1 MRLSIASGKGG
12 AGKTTVAVNLA
23 LAAVGPVYLID
34 CDVEEPNA
42 HLFLN
47 AERLRE
53 RVVSLPVPKVD
64 PSRCNGCGRCSRFCK
79 FNAIA
84 CFGAAPYISPEL
96 CHACGGCVR
105 VCPQRALREVP
116 HRIGVI
122 NTSACGGLTL
132 VEGRLD
138 VGVVWIPPLIREVKE
153 AVPSDGL
160 VIIDAP
166 PGTACPVAASL
177 KDSDFV
183 ILVSEPTPF
192 GLNDL
197 RLAVDVVREL
207 ALAFGVVIN
216 RSGIGDDRVKSYCRE
231 QGITILAEIPDDR
244 RIAEAYS
251 RGTPIIEAL
260 PEYKAMFAGL
270 LDRVTNEVSA

>member
-12 AGKTTVAVNLA
+12 TGKTTVAVNLA
-23 LAAVGPVYLID
+23 LATTGPVHLVD

-42 HLFLN
+42 HLFLKTQG
-47 AERLRE
+47 LRE
-53 RVVSLPVPKVD
+53 RVVSLPIPKVD
-64 PSRCNGCGRCSRFCK
+64 PARCDGCGRCSRFCK

-84 CFGAAPYISPEL
+84 CFGAVPYISPEL

-105 VCPQRALREVP
+105 VCPQRALREMP
-116 HRIGVI
+116 HRIGTI
-122 NTSACGGLTL
+122 NTSVRGGLTL

-153 AVPSDGL
+153 VAPSDGL

-177 KDSDFV
+177 KNSDFV

-197 RLAVDVVREL
+197 RLAVAVVRAL
-207 ALAFGVVIN
+207 GLAFGVVIN

-231 QGITILAEIPDDR
+231 QKIAILAEIPDDR

-251 RGTPIIEAL
+251 CGTPIIEAL
-260 PEYKAMFAGL
+260 PEYKALFAGL
-270 LDRVTNEVSA
+270 LDCVTKVVAA

>member
-12 AGKTTVAVNLA
+12 TGKTTVAVNLA
-23 LAAVGPVYLID
+23 LAAVGSVHLID

-42 HLFLN
+42 HLFLQTDG
-47 AERLRE
+47 ARE
-53 RVVSLPVPKVD
+53 RVVYLPVPKVD
-64 PSRCNGCGRCSRFCK
+64 PARCDGCGRCSRFCK

-105 VCPQRALREVP
+105 VCPQRALRDVP
-116 HRIGVI
+116 HRIGAI
-122 NTSACGGLTL
+122 NTSVHGDLTL

-138 VGVVWIPPLIREVKE
+138 VGVVWTPPLIREVKE
-153 AVPSDGL
+153 AAPSDGL

-197 RLAVDVVREL
+197 CLAVAVVRAL
-207 ALAFGVVIN
+207 GLAFGVVIN
-216 RSGIGDDRVKSYCRE
+216 RSGVGDDRVKSYCRE
-231 QGITILAEIPDDR
+231 EGISVLAEIPDDR

-260 PEYKAMFAGL
+260 PEYKALFAGL
-270 LDRVTNEVSA
+270 LDRVAKEVAA

>member
-1 MRLSIASGKGG
+1 MKLAIASGKGG
-12 AGKTTVAVNLA
+12 TGKTTVAINLA
-23 LAAVGPVYLID
+23 LAAEGPVHVID

-42 HLFLN
+42 HLFLRT
-47 AERLRE
+47 EGLRE

-64 PSRCNGCGRCSRFCK
+64 PARCDGCGKCSRFCK

-116 HRIGVI
+116 HRIGMI
-122 NTSACGGLTL
+122 NTSRRGDLTL

-153 AVPSDGL
+153 TAPANGL

-166 PGTACPVAASL
+166 PGTACPVAVSL
-177 KDSDFV
+177 MDSDFV
-183 ILVSEPTPF
+183 VLVAEPTPF

-197 RLAVDVVREL
+197 SLAVEVVRQL
-207 ALAFGVVIN
+207 GLAFGVVIN
-216 RSGIGDDRVKSYCRE
+216 RAGSGDDRVKDYCRAQE
-231 QGITILAEIPDDR
+231 IAVLTEIPDDR

-251 RGTPIIEAL
+251 RGTPLVEAL
-260 PEYKAMFAGL
+260 PEYKSLFARL
-270 LDRVTNEVSA
+270 LDRLAKEVAA